1 MFDAPS
7 VDPVFC
13 DRLVEALLFMSPGP
27 VSETEIEARLPAGA
41 DARASL
47 ARLAESYAD
56 RGLQL
61 VEVAGGWALRTAED
75 LGASLRSVA
84 PPPRKLSRAAL
95 ESLAIIAYH
104 QPVTRGEIEQIR
116 GVQLGRGSIDALLEA
131 GWIKPRGRKDAPGR
145 PRLWVTTPGF
155 LDHFGLASLDDLPGL
170 DELKAAGLLEPRATV
185 TTLAMRP
192 DEGAEPD
199 LPFDRISAIAAE

>member
-13 DRLVEALLFMSPGP
+13 ERLVEALLFMSPGP
-27 VSETEIEARLPAGA
+27 VPESEIEARLPAGA
-41 DARASL
+41 DVRGIL
-47 ARLAESYAD
+47 ARLDASYAD

-61 VEVAGGWALRTAED
+61 VHVAGGWALRTAED
-75 LGASLRSVA
+75 LSRSLRSAA

-145 PRLWVTTPGF
+145 PRLWVTTPAF
-155 LDHFGLASLDDLPGL
+155 LEHFGLSSLDDLPGL
-170 DELKAAGLLEPRATV
+170 EELKAAGLLEARATV
-185 TTLAMRP
+185 TTLAMRQ
-192 DEGAEPD
+192 DEAVEPD
-199 LPFDRISAIAAE
+199 LPFDQVPAMAAE

>member
-13 DRLVEALLFMSPGP
+13 ERLIEALLFMSPSP
-27 VSETEIEARLPAGA
+27 VPESEIEARLPAGA
-41 DARASL
+41 DVRGIL
-47 ARLAESYAD
+47 ARMSESYAD

-61 VEVAGGWALRTAED
+61 ANVAGGWTLRTAED
-75 LGASLRSVA
+75 LGRSLRSAA
-84 PPPRKLSRAAL
+84 PPPRKMSRAAL

-145 PRLWVTTPGF
+145 PRLWVTTTGF
-155 LDHFGLASLDDLPGL
+155 LEHFGLSSLDDLPGL
-170 DELKAAGLLEPRATV
+170 EELKAAGLLEARATI

-192 DEGAEPD
+192 DEAAEPD
-199 LPFDRISAIAAE
+199 LPFEQVPAMAAE